1 MTKKN
6 VLGVILAGGIGSRL
20 YPMSSVGSKHFL
32 SIYDKPM
39 IFYPLSVLMLSGIK
53 DYIIVTQKKNIR
65 TYKTVLKNAQKL
77 GINIK
82 YKIQN
87 KALGIAHG
95 LKIATNN
102 TKKDIAL
109 ILGDNIFYG
118 HGFNIILKNF
128 MKFESE
134 GQILINQVRDPENFG
149 ILSYNKKGQPLKII
163 EKPKKFIGNDAV
175 VGLYFYKNSA
185 LKYLKK
191 VKLSNRNEYEITD
204 FNNILLKKKL
214 LSYQRIGRGFA
225 WLDTGDPSRLWEASN
240 FIEIIEKR
248 QGFKVACLEEIAL
261 RQNFISKKQ
270 FIDLI
275 KTIPDSDYSKYL
287 KNLIWKKNVE

>member
-1 MTKKN
+1 
-6 VLGVILAGGIGSRL
+6 
-20 YPMSSVGSKHFL
+20 
-32 SIYDKPM
+32 
-39 IFYPLSVLMLSGIK
+39 
-53 DYIIVTQKKNIR
+53 
-65 TYKTVLKNAQKL
+65 
-77 GINIK
+77 
-82 YKIQN
+82 
-87 KALGIAHG
+87 
-95 LKIATNN
+95 
-102 TKKDIAL
+102 
-109 ILGDNIFYG
+109 
-118 HGFNIILKNF
+118 

-191 VKLSNRNEYEITD
+191 IKLSNRNEYERTD

-214 LSYQRIGRGFA
+214 VSYQRIGRGFA
-225 WLDTGDPSRLWEASN
+225 WLDTGDPSRLLEASN

-275 KTIPDSDYSKYL
+275 KTIPDVIIV
-287 KNLIWKKNVE
+287 NI

>member
-53 DYIIVTQKKNIR
+53 DYIIVTKKNIR
-65 TYKTVLKNAQKL
+65 TYKTVLKNAHKL

-109 ILGDNIFYG
+109 ILGDNI
-118 HGFNIILKNF
+118 L
-128 MKFESE
+128 
-134 GQILINQVRDPENFG
+134 R
-149 ILSYNKKGQPLKII
+149 
-163 EKPKKFIGNDAV
+163 
-175 VGLYFYKNSA
+175 
-185 LKYLKK
+185 
-191 VKLSNRNEYEITD
+191 
-204 FNNILLKKKL
+204 
-214 LSYQRIGRGFA
+214 A
-225 WLDTGDPSRLWEASN
+225 W
-240 FIEIIEKR
+240 F
-248 QGFKVACLEEIAL
+248 
-261 RQNFISKKQ
+261 
-270 FIDLI
+270 
-275 KTIPDSDYSKYL
+275 
-287 KNLIWKKNVE
+287 

>member
-65 TYKTVLKNAQKL
+65 TYKTVLKNAHKL

-191 VKLSNRNEYEITD
+191 IKLSNRNEYEITD

-214 LSYQRIGRGFA
+214 VSYQRIGRGFA
-225 WLDTGDPSRLWEASN
+225 WLDTGDPSRLLEASN

-287 KNLIWKKNVE
+287 KNLI

>member
-39 IFYPLSVLMLSGIK
+39 IFYPLSVLMLSGIR

-65 TYKTVLKNAQKL
+65 TFKTVLKNAHKL

-95 LKIATNN
+95 LKIASNN
-102 TKKDIAL
+102 TKKDVAL

-191 VKLSNRNEYEITD
+191 VKLSNRKEYEITD

-214 LSYQRIGRGFA
+214 ISYQKIGRGFA
-225 WLDTGDPSRLWEASN
+225 WLDTGDPSRLLEASN

-270 FIDLI
+270 FINLI
-275 KTIPDSDYSKYL
+275 KTIPNSDYSKYL
-287 KNLIWKKNVE
+287 KSLI

>member
-20 YPMSSVGSKHFL
+20 YPMSSIGSKHFL

-65 TYKTVLKNAQKL
+65 TYKTVLKNAHKL

-191 VKLSNRNEYEITD
+191 IKLSNRNEYEITD

-214 LSYQRIGRGFA
+214 VSYQRIGRGFA
-225 WLDTGDPSRLWEASN
+225 WLDTGDPSRLLEASN

-287 KNLIWKKNVE
+287 KNLI

>member
-1 MTKKN
+1 
-6 VLGVILAGGIGSRL
+6 
-20 YPMSSVGSKHFL
+20 
-32 SIYDKPM
+32 M

-65 TYKTVLKNAQKL
+65 TYKTVLKNAHKL

-191 VKLSNRNEYEITD
+191 
-204 FNNILLKKKL
+204 
-214 LSYQRIGRGFA
+214 
-225 WLDTGDPSRLWEASN
+225 
-240 FIEIIEKR
+240 
-248 QGFKVACLEEIAL
+248 
-261 RQNFISKKQ
+261 
-270 FIDLI
+270 
-275 KTIPDSDYSKYL
+275 
-287 KNLIWKKNVE
+287 

>member
-1 MTKKN
+1 MKKKN
-6 VLGVILAGGIGSRL
+6 VLGVIMAGGIGSRL
-20 YPMSSVGSKHFL
+20 YPMSSIGSKHFL

-39 IFYPLSVLMLSGIK
+39 IFYPLSVLMLAGIK
-53 DYIIVTQKKNIR
+53 DFIIVTQKENIK
-65 TYKTVLKNAQKL
+65 TYKKILNNSNKL

-82 YKIQN
+82 YRIQN

-95 LKIATNN
+95 LKIASKNS
-102 TKKDIAL
+102 KKDIAL

-134 GQILINQVRDPENFG
+134 GQILINQVRDPKNFG
-149 ILSYNKKGQPLKII
+149 VLSYDKKGLPLKII
-163 EKPKKFIGNDAV
+163 EKPKKFISNDAV
-175 VGLYFYKNSA
+175 VGLYFYKNSI
-185 LKYLKK
+185 LKYLDKLR
-191 VKLSNRNEYEITD
+191 LSNRKEFEITD
-204 FNNILLKKKL
+204 FNNILIKKKL
-214 LSYQRIGRGFA
+214 ITYQRIGRGFA
-225 WLDTGDPSRLWEASN
+225 WLDTGDPSRLLEASN

-270 FIDLI
+270 FINLLKI
-275 KTIPDSDYSKYL
+275 IPDSDYKKYL
-287 KNLIWKKNVE
+287 KNLI

>member
-1 MTKKN
+1 MRKKN

-65 TYKTVLKNAQKL
+65 TYKTVLKNAHRL

-95 LKIATNN
+95 LKIASNN
-102 TKKDIAL
+102 TKKDIVL

-118 HGFNIILKNF
+118 HGFNVILKNF

-134 GQILINQVRDPENFG
+134 GQILINQVRDPKNFG
-149 ILSYNKKGQPLKII
+149 ILSYDKKGQPLKII
-163 EKPKKFIGNDAV
+163 EKPKKFVGNDAV

-185 LKYLKK
+185 LKYLNK
-191 VKLSNRNEYEITD
+191 VRLSNRKEYEITD

-214 LSYQRIGRGFA
+214 ISYQRIGRGFA
-225 WLDTGDPSRLWEASN
+225 WLDTGDPSRLLEASN

-270 FIDLI
+270 FINLLKI
-275 KTIPDSDYSKYL
+275 IPDSDYKKYL
-287 KNLIWKKNVE
+287 KNLI

>member
-1 MTKKN
+1 
-6 VLGVILAGGIGSRL
+6 
-20 YPMSSVGSKHFL
+20 
-32 SIYDKPM
+32 
-39 IFYPLSVLMLSGIK
+39 
-53 DYIIVTQKKNIR
+53 
-65 TYKTVLKNAQKL
+65 
-77 GINIK
+77 
-82 YKIQN
+82 
-87 KALGIAHG
+87 
-95 LKIATNN
+95 
-102 TKKDIAL
+102 
-109 ILGDNIFYG
+109 
-118 HGFNIILKNF
+118 

-191 VKLSNRNEYEITD
+191 IKLSNRNEYEITD

-214 LSYQRIGRGFA
+214 VSYQRIGRGFA
-225 WLDTGDPSRLWEASN
+225 WLDTGDPSRLLEASN

-248 QGFKVACLEEIAL
+248 QGFKIACLEEIAL

-287 KNLIWKKNVE
+287 KNLI